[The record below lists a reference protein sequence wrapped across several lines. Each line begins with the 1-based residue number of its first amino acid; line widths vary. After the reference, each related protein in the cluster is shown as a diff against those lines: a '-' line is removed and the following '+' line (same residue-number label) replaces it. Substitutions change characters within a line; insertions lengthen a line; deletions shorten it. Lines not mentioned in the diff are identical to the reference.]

1 MKWKLSEWASI
12 AEIIAAIGVIMS
24 LIFVGVQVSEG
35 NLETR
40 AATLQ
45 AASDAE
51 AFMLATFLEHTD
63 TWDKVVTGQPLDDGA
78 ELRGGILLYNLL
90 MVDTESRYHQ
100 YQTGF
105 LDERSWEGH
114 RSNLRPVVRMPLFK
128 IWRES
133 IGATGHSTE
142 FLALLDSL
150 AEELSND

>member
-12 AEIIAAIGVIMS
+12 AEIIAAIGVILS

-90 MVDTESRYHQ
+90 LVDTENRYHQ
-100 YQTGF
+100 
-105 LDERSWEGH
+105 
-114 RSNLRPVVRMPLFK
+114 
-128 IWRES
+128 
-133 IGATGHSTE
+133 
-142 FLALLDSL
+142 
-150 AEELSND
+150 